1 MKQENTT
8 LKSWLT
14 GSTEK
19 LNKTGVKSSRLDCL
33 LLLEKVLCI
42 NRASLL
48 AHLDDPLNKKQLTK
62 LNELLDSRL
71 NRQPIAY
78 LLGHKEFYNRQ
89 FVLNSDVLIPRPESE
104 SFIEL
109 LKKHGLSTGNLLD
122 IGTGSGILGI
132 SAKLEHPNLNV
143 TLSDISAEALKVA
156 RNNAEQLNAE
166 VSFKQTNLLDT
177 TNSYGIILAN
187 LPYVPSD
194 MKVEK
199 ELDYEPRTAL
209 FVDGDG
215 LDLYRGLANQISG
228 LNTSSPKIAKPTFI
242 LTESLLSQHA
252 ELNKIMEEIGYSL
265 MGSDHL
271 VQLFRQRT
279 AT

>member
-1 MKQENTT
+1 MHIQYWLSNSKLQLQENNIP
-8 LKSWLT
+8 SP
-14 GSTEK
+14 
-19 LNKTGVKSSRLDCL
+19 RLDVVMM
-33 LLLEKVLCI
+33 LEHVLGM
-42 NRASLL
+42 NRANIL
-48 AHLDDPLNKKQLTK
+48 AHQD
-62 LNELLDSRL
+62 ELLNSHHLKKSNDLLHRRL
-71 NRQPIAY
+71 NREPMAY

-89 FVLNSDVLIPRPESE
+89 FVVNSDVLIPRPESE

-109 LKKHGLSTGNLLD
+109 LKKHGLSTGNIID

-132 SAKLEHPNLNV
+132 SAKLELPSLNV
-143 TLSDISAEALKVA
+143 MLSDISAEALKVA
-156 RNNAEQLNAE
+156 RKNAKQLNAE
-166 VSFKQTNLLDT
+166 VALKQTNLLDT
-177 TNSYGIILAN
+177 TRSYNIILAN